1 MPHCSGEI
9 YLCMKT
15 IERAH
20 TPAKMWEW
28 VKLSK
33 NYETALKQVC
43 CNLSIVHE
51 HPSLI
56 LKIDSNLIYWP
67 KFLIHKCKQRM
78 TRITQV
84 PVHQYLVE
92 VAKF

>member
-1 MPHCSGEI
+1 
-9 YLCMKT
+9 MKT

-43 CNLSIVHE
+43 SYPATNFIIQVLC
-51 HPSLI
+51 
-56 LKIDSNLIYWP
+56 ID
-67 KFLIHKCKQRM
+67 
-78 TRITQV
+78 
-84 PVHQYLVE
+84 
-92 VAKF
+92 

>member
-1 MPHCSGEI
+1 
-9 YLCMKT
+9 MKT

-43 CNLSIVHE
+43 CDVNRSIKHLLV
-51 HPSLI
+51 SY
-56 LKIDSNLIYWP
+56 LKIDTNLIYWP

-84 PVHQYLVE
+84 HISM
-92 VAKF
+92 KFVT